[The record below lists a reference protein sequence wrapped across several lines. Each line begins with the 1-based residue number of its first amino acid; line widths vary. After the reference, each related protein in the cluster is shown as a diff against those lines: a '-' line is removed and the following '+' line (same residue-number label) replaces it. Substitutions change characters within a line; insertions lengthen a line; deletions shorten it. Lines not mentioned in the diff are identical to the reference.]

1 MASACVKWVVLAF
14 GSTGIKTDGASIK
27 TDGASIKAVDAG
39 VEAAGSGIEMDV
51 DITGDVRQLILVL
64 QHLSVVV
71 KDEMAI

>member
-14 GSTGIKTDGASIK
+14 GSTGIK